1 MNLIKLQDEISK
13 DEGVK
18 YETYHCSLGHLTG
31 GIGHLITEWD
41 EEIYSGPVGT
51 VIPTQQVNDWFAKD
65 IETTIKD
72 CNLLFSQF
80 NNLPDDIQHVLAN
93 MCFQLGRPRLSKFK
107 NMIAAVEDLD
117 WERMADEMENSRW
130 FKQTPNR
137 AKRLIAIVDRQ
148 FVRESIPI

>member
-1 MNLIKLQDEISK
+1 MNLIKLQDELAN
-13 DEGVK
+13 DEGIK

-41 EEIYSGPVGT
+41 EEYYDKPVGT
-51 VIPTQQVNDWFAKD
+51 KVPNEQVNDWFESD
-65 IETTIKD
+65 IKTTIKD

-80 NNLPDDIQHVLAN
+80 DNLPSDIQHVLAN

-117 WERMADEMENSRW
+117 WERMADEMEDSNW

>member
-1 MNLIKLQDEISK
+1 MNLIKLQDEIAD

-18 YETYHCSLGHLTG
+18 YETYRCSLGHLTG

-41 EEIYSGPVGT
+41 EEVYAGSVGT
-51 VIPTQQVNDWFAKD
+51 RIPHQQVDEWFAKD

-80 NNLPDDIQHVLAN
+80 NNLPDDIQRVLAN

-107 NMIAAVEDLD
+107 NMIAAVQDLD
-117 WERMADEMENSRW
+117 WARMADEMEDSNWYR
-130 FKQTPNR
+130 QTPNR
-137 AKRLIAIVDRQ
+137 AQRLIDRVEKQ
-148 FVRESIPI
+148 MIKEIPA

>member
-13 DEGVK
+13 DEGIK
-18 YETYHCSLGHLTG
+18 FETYRCSLGHLTG

-51 VIPTQQVNDWFAKD
+51 AIPTEQVNDWFAKD

-80 NNLPDDIQHVLAN
+80 DNLPEEIQHVLAN

-117 WERMADEMENSRW
+117 WQRMADEMEDSNW
-130 FKQTPNR
+130 YKQTPNR
-137 AKRLIAIVDRQ
+137 AERLITRVDRQ
-148 FVRESIPI
+148 FARESIA

>member
-1 MNLIKLQDEISK
+1 MNLIKLQDELAN
-13 DEGVK
+13 DEGIK
-18 YETYHCSLGHLTG
+18 YETYYCSLGHLTG

-41 EEIYSGPVGT
+41 TEYYDQPVGT
-51 VIPTQQVNDWFAKD
+51 KVPNEQVNDWFESD
-65 IETTIKD
+65 IKTTIKD

-80 NNLPDDIQHVLAN
+80 DNLPDDIQHVLAN

-117 WERMADEMENSRW
+117 WHRMADEMENSRW
-130 FKQTPNR
+130 FRQTPER

-148 FVRESIPI
+148 YHRENIPV

>member
-1 MNLIKLQDEISK
+1 MNLIKLQDELAD
-13 DEGVK
+13 DEGIK

-41 EEIYSGPVGT
+41 TEYYDQPVGT
-51 VIPTQQVNDWFAKD
+51 KVPNEQVNDWFERD
-65 IETTIKD
+65 IKTTIND

-80 NNLPDDIQHVLAN
+80 DNLPDDIQHVLAN

-117 WERMADEMENSRW
+117 WHRMADEMENSRW
-130 FKQTPNR
+130 FRQTPER

-148 FVRESIPI
+148 YHRENIPV

>member
-13 DEGVK
+13 DEGIK
-18 YETYHCSLGHLTG
+18 FETYRCSLGHLTG

-51 VIPTQQVNDWFAKD
+51 AIPTEQVNDWFAKD

-72 CNLLFSQF
+72 CNLLFSQCD
-80 NNLPDDIQHVLAN
+80 NLPDDIQHVLAN
-93 MCFQLGRPRLSKFK
+93 MCFRLGRPRMSKFK
-107 NMIAAVEDLD
+107 NMIAAVDDLD

>member
-1 MNLIKLQDEISK
+1 MNLIKLQEEISK
-13 DEGVK
+13 DEGIK
-18 YETYHCSLGHLTG
+18 FETYRCSLGHLTG

-51 VIPTQQVNDWFAKD
+51 AIPTEQVNDWFAKD

-107 NMIAAVEDLD
+107 NMIAAVDDLD

-148 FVRESIPI
+148 YHRENIPV

>member
-13 DEGVK
+13 DEGIK
-18 YETYHCSLGHLTG
+18 YETYRCSLGHLTG

-51 VIPTQQVNDWFAKD
+51 AIPTEQVNDWFAKD
-65 IETTIKD
+65 IGTTIKD

-80 NNLPDDIQHVLAN
+80 NNLPDEIQHVLAN

-117 WERMADEMENSRW
+117 WVRMADEMEDSNWYR
-130 FKQTPNR
+130 QTPNR
-137 AKRLIAIVDRQ
+137 AQRLITKVDREIA
-148 FVRESIPI
+148 REVAV